1 MTVRHKR
8 IFNYRPLCFCAAALV
23 LGIILGEASYGEH
36 IAIIISL
43 SLFAFVLFCLSLIF
57 KKVRRLFY
65 IPLAMLVGLISITT
79 SNAVYDGHMTEEY
92 HGSFTAKVASEIIL
106 EDESASFYVSDIR
119 VNGRKL
125 KYDGYVYVNTVL
137 EPDFN
142 AGDTVEIGG
151 MLLSREHKKF
161 DTYYASGRAN
171 GVGFFIA
178 TSSVTK
184 LSEGDAPFPLNLQ
197 LKVKRILY
205 ENTDSYTASIC
216 QALILGDKRG
226 IDDDLYD
233 NISASGLAHVLA
245 VSGLHITTLAA
256 ALYFL
261 LKKLKVNPKI
271 AFVIVTVLTFVYS
284 MLCSFTA
291 SSLRAFIMCAVFS
304 FASVFGQKRDNL
316 SALSL
321 AAILILIFRPTALM
335 EIGFELSFFAVLGIF
350 LFYGSFR
357 RIGMKAVDRLSP
369 KRHFG
374 KRLVDVCAVSLST
387 NLMTLPLVALFFGRV
402 PTLFLLAN
410 FIVLPYVMALYIVLL
425 ICTLL
430 ALITTFGGF
439 VWIMKIL
446 FIPFRVYVALI
457 GNLSFATVPVTSS
470 VCGIVCYEI
479 IAIGLSKFIFAKR
492 RTKAVFA
499 SVGTALSVIICAICA
514 LA

>member
-23 LGIILGEASYGEH
+23 LGIILGEACYGEH
-36 IAIIISL
+36 IAIVISL
-43 SLFAFVLFCLSLIF
+43 CMFAFVMFCLSLIF

-65 IPLAMLVGLISITT
+65 IPLAMLVGIAGISI
-79 SNAVYDGHMTEEY
+79 SNAVYDGRMIEEY
-92 HGSFTAKVASEIIL
+92 RGTFRATVASEIIL
-106 EDESASFYVSDIR
+106 EEDSASFYVSDIR
-119 VNGRKL
+119 VDGRKL
-125 KYDGYVYVNTVL
+125 KYDGYVYVNVAI

-142 AGDTVEIGG
+142 AGDTIEIGG
-151 MLLSREHKKF
+151 WIVSREHTKF

-171 GVGFFIA
+171 GVGFFA
-178 TSSVTK
+178 VSSSVK
-184 LSEGDAPFPLNLQ
+184 KISEGDAPFPLNLQ

-205 ENTDSYTASIC
+205 ENTDSRTASIC

-226 IDDDLYD
+226 IDDNLYD
-233 NISASGLAHVLA
+233 NVSTSGLAHVLA

-271 AFVIVTVLTFVYS
+271 AFIIVTVLTFLYS

-304 FASVFGQKRDNL
+304 FASIFGQKRDNL

-321 AAILILIFRPTALM
+321 AAILILLFRPTAIM
-335 EIGFELSFFAVLGIF
+335 EIGFELSFFSVLGIF

-357 RIGMKAVDRLSP
+357 RIGMRAVEKISP

-374 KRLVDVCAVSLST
+374 KRLVDVVAVSLST
-387 NLMTLPLVALFFGRV
+387 NIMTLPFVALFFGRV
-402 PTLFLLAN
+402 PILFLLAN
-410 FIVLPYVMALYIVLL
+410 FIMLPYVMVLYVVLL

-439 VWIMKIL
+439 VWIMKFL

-457 GNLSFATVPVTSS
+457 GDLSFAAVPLTAS
-470 VCGIVCYEI
+470 VCGTVCYEI
-479 IAIGLSKFIFAKR
+479 IAIGLSKFVFLRRHTKAIFA
-492 RTKAVFA
+492 F
-499 SVGTALSVIICAICA
+499 VGCAIATIICAICA
-514 LA
+514 FA